1 MSAVVGIDVA
11 KAKLDIAL
19 LIADNLERTTVAN
32 TVAGHDELC
41 DWLAARTDGPV
52 HACLEATGR
61 YGEAIA
67 GTLYAAGHRVSVENP
82 AKIKAFAGTL
92 LLRTKT
98 DAVDALLIARYCLM
112 HQPPAWNP
120 PDPAQIRLR
129 ALSRHRQA
137 LQKMRQQERNRL
149 KSGQL
154 DPTIEQMLRE
164 HIAHI
169 NAQIQELE
177 RQMRQLIRQHTPL
190 KRQLRLLTSIPGV
203 GFLTAVALV
212 AEIPHIT
219 QFASARQLVAYAGLD
234 PRHHSSG
241 SSIRR
246 QTRISKRGNARLRAA
261 LYFPAIA
268 AKRFNPLV
276 QPLVQH
282 MMLDGHC
289 PMSIIAAVM
298 RKLLHYAFAVLRSGQ
313 PFDPNYLNR
322 QPIST

>member
-1 MSAVVGIDVA
+1 MSVVVGIDVA
-11 KAKLDIAL
+11 KAKLDVAL
-19 LIADNLERTTVAN
+19 LIADNLERTIVAN
-32 TVAGHDELC
+32 TAAGHDELC
-41 DWLAARTDGPV
+41 DWLAARTDEPV

-67 GTLYAAGHRVSVENP
+67 GALYAAGHRVSVENP

-112 HQPPAWNP
+112 HQPPVWNP
-120 PDPAQIRLR
+120 SAPAQTRLR
-129 ALSRHRQA
+129 ALSRRRQA

-149 KSGQL
+149 KSGQH
-154 DPTIEQMLRE
+154 DPMIEQMQRE
-164 HIAHI
+164 HIDYM
-169 NAQIQELE
+169 NAQIKELE
-177 RQMRQLIRQHTPL
+177 RQMHQLIRHHAQL
-190 KRQLRLLTSIPGV
+190 KRRLRLLTSIPGI
-203 GFLTAVALV
+203 GFLSAVALL
-212 AEIPHIT
+212 AEIPDVSL
-219 QFASARQLVAYAGLD
+219 FASARQLVAYVGLD

-282 MMLDGHC
+282 MMANGHC

-313 PFDPNYLNR
+313 PFDPNYLKR
-322 QPIST
+322 QPISA